1 MHFALPD
8 PATTCP
14 ALRQP
19 AAGLPSR
26 EPVGAPRALAA
37 STRKRG
43 QMKSTCEVRGGIR
56 TLRNVAPSVA
66 PTLRER
72 SDEALAQRA
81 RAGEGAAFV
90 ELALRHWN
98 GVHRIVRNMLVSD
111 AAEAAEAT
119 FRTAL
124 GSAHTF
130 ADGVPFRILLYRAA
144 VGISLARLHSSPA
157 QAGSG
162 ASRSPA
168 GRVREVLSR
177 LDAMERACYVLRD
190 VEELSFEEAAFV
202 LRTSPEIVRER
213 ARRVGGSLTV
223 SLDAKLA

>member
-19 AAGLPSR
+19 AADLFSR
-26 EPVGAPRALAA
+26 EQFGAPRALAA

-43 QMKSTCEVRGGIR
+43 KMKSTCQVRGGIR
-56 TLRNVAPSVA
+56 TLRNVAPLVA
-66 PTLRER
+66 ATLREH
-72 SDEALAQRA
+72 SDEVLAQRA

-119 FRTAL
+119 FRSAL
-124 GSAHTF
+124 GSAQTF
-130 ADGVPFRILLYRAA
+130 SDGVPFRILLYRAA
-144 VGISLARLHSSPA
+144 IGISLARLRSSAERMRSAAPA
-157 QAGSG
+157 FLTN
-162 ASRSPA
+162 RI
-168 GRVREVLSR
+168 REVLGR
-177 LDAMERACYVLRD
+177 LNAMDRACY
-190 VEELSFEEAAFV
+190 
-202 LRTSPEIVRER
+202 
-213 ARRVGGSLTV
+213 
-223 SLDAKLA
+223 

>member
-1 MHFALPD
+1 
-8 PATTCP
+8 
-14 ALRQP
+14 
-19 AAGLPSR
+19 
-26 EPVGAPRALAA
+26 
-37 STRKRG
+37 
-43 QMKSTCEVRGGIR
+43 MKNTCEVKGGIR
-56 TLRNVAPSVA
+56 TLRDPAPRVAA
-66 PTLRER
+66 TLREH
-72 SDEALAQRA
+72 SDEGLAQRA

-98 GVHRIVRNMLVSD
+98 GVHRLVRNMLVSD

-124 GSAHTF
+124 GSARAF
-130 ADGVPFRILLYRAA
+130 ADGVPFRILLCRAA

-162 ASRSPA
+162 ASRSLA
-168 GRVREVLSR
+168 GRVREVLGR
-177 LDAMERACYVLRD
+177 LDAVDRACYVLRD

-213 ARRVGGSLTV
+213 AHRVGVALTV
-223 SLDAKLA
+223 SLDARLA

>member
-19 AAGLPSR
+19 AADLFSR
-26 EPVGAPRALAA
+26 EQFGAPRALAA

-43 QMKSTCEVRGGIR
+43 KMKSTCQVRGGIR
-56 TLRNVAPSVA
+56 TLRNVAPLVA
-66 PTLRER
+66 ATLREH
-72 SDEALAQRA
+72 SDEVLAQRA
-81 RAGEGAAFV
+81 RAGEGAAVV
-90 ELALRHWN
+90 EPALRHWN
-98 GVHRIVRNMLVSD
+98 SVHRIVRNMLVSD

-124 GSAHTF
+124 GSARAF

-162 ASRSPA
+162 ASRSLA
-168 GRVREVLSR
+168 GRAREGLGR
-177 LDAMERACYVLRD
+177 LDALERACHVLRGG
-190 VEELSFEEAAFV
+190 EELSFQEAAFV
-202 LRTSPEIVRER
+202 LRGSPELRPEP
-213 ARRVGGSLTV
+213 APRRGGALTV
-223 SLDAKLA
+223 SL

>member
-1 MHFALPD
+1 
-8 PATTCP
+8 
-14 ALRQP
+14 
-19 AAGLPSR
+19 
-26 EPVGAPRALAA
+26 
-37 STRKRG
+37 
-43 QMKSTCEVRGGIR
+43 MKSMCEASGEIG
-56 TLRNVAPSVA
+56 TLRDAAPLRA
-66 PTLRER
+66 AMLRER
-72 SDEALAQRA
+72 SDEVLAQCS

-124 GSAHTF
+124 GSARAF

-162 ASRSPA
+162 ASRSLA
-168 GRVREVLSR
+168 GRVREG
-177 LDAMERACYVLRD
+177 
-190 VEELSFEEAAFV
+190 
-202 LRTSPEIVRER
+202 
-213 ARRVGGSLTV
+213 VGRPGGVGS
-223 SLDAKLA
+223 